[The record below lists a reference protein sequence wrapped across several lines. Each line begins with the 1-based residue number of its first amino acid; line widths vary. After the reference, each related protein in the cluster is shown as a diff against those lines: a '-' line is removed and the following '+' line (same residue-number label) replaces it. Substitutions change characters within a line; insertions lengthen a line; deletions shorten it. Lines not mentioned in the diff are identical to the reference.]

1 MSCPNLQA
9 PRRVFV
15 ATVAVV
21 ALVVT
26 ACGGSGDPS
35 TASSTGSSPTDSSAA
50 PGPDEGAVDLGPTRA
65 IDPDDAPLADANGP
79 GPAVDGGL
87 YDVPDPLPAGA
98 PGEVIASEPLTDLHP
113 SLGDIS
119 GQRFL
124 YHSTDATGADIAVS
138 GAVFQPPGSPPAGG
152 WPVVAWAHGTIG
164 VADTCAPSRWSD
176 FYEYG
181 DYLSA
186 LTGHGFVVVAT
197 DYQGLGTPGPHPY
210 LVGDVAA
217 MNALDS
223 ARAALAMDG
232 VDARPEFAVWGHSQ
246 GGHASLFTGELA
258 SSYAPE
264 LGMVAVAAGGPVPDP
279 IGLIEVNIETT
290 IGKVLVSMALQ
301 SWAEV
306 HDDASLVQIVAPAAR
321 PILRDIARNCIYDP
335 AQILQSLPGALA
347 LKIRFLSTPPWQ
359 VEPWKTIAAENTPG
373 SRPIGVPMLV
383 VASDA
388 DTVITPEVTDRYIE
402 GRCDAGEELEVLAL
416 SGVNHA
422 VVGVEAA
429 PDVADWMDARFAGE
443 PATSSC
449 SG

>member
-197 DYQGLGTPGPHPY
+197 DYEGLGTPGDHPY
-210 LVGDVAA
+210 LDAEAEARGVVDSVKAVHHLIPDVT
-217 MNALDS
+217 
-223 ARAALAMDG
+223 
-232 VDARPEFAVWGHSQ
+232 DAWVSIGHSQ
-246 GGHASLFTGELA
+246 GGQAALVAGQYAQDPDLPLAGVVAIAPASSLELLPLALTGSPEQGYLAFAAAGIVATDPTVELA
-258 SSYAPE
+258 DLMGPDA
-264 LGMVAVAAGGPVPDP
+264 LAVSEVLDHGCWYEVMAAFVD
-279 IGLIEVNIETT
+279 V
-290 IGKVLVSMALQ
+290 
-301 SWAEV
+301 
-306 HDDASLVQIVAPAAR
+306 
-321 PILRDIARNCIYDP
+321 DP
-335 AQILQSLPGALA
+335 AQLSPVTDAGRAAVDAYLGRNEPATSPIDAPVLLVQGGA
-347 LKIRFLSTPPWQ
+347 
-359 VEPWKTIAAENTPG
+359 
-373 SRPIGVPMLV
+373 
-383 VASDA
+383 D
-388 DTVITPEVTDRYIE
+388 DTVPEAITGLLRDRLCGHGTVTAMEVYA
-402 GRCDAGEELEVLAL
+402 GLGHDAVLVPSL
-416 SGVNHA
+416 
-422 VVGVEAA
+422 
-429 PDVADWMDARFAGE
+429 DDTVAWIQARFAGTA
-443 PATSSC
+443 PADGC
-449 SG
+449 STGAG